1 MRFSFEDV
9 SFSRFRLIK
18 KVIFFQVIFVFF
30 LLIFSSNPAFAAP
43 TVSSITESTFSSA
56 ALSHAVSMPATVST
70 GDLLLVIFTNN
81 GDATVTTPTG
91 WVRLWSNANG
101 TALRGTAYVR
111 VSRGTEGGTT
121 VDFVTSASEQAAAQV
136 YRVTDWS
143 GTLSGV
149 VAGESGQV
157 TTGST
162 ADLPTLTPYFGQA
175 DTLWLGVMHTS
186 TAQTVSSAPT
196 NYTNLTQTSSSS
208 STSGAQ
214 AISSRRILDTATE
227 DPGVYTMSGTGA
239 SKVYNTVAIAPS
251 GTGPLY
257 QQFNITQGS
266 DTLWAGMY
274 TSQSYSAIDTSINRA
289 VIVVHGASNNAY
301 DYYNYV
307 SYNLRHETGV
317 FLAAPSFIESAD
329 DPDTNQLYWTSV
341 WSELGR
347 SSSSLPFRI
356 SSGGVLDNFISQL
369 YTSFPN
375 LQGVVIT
382 GFSAGGQLVN
392 RYSEASSDTRNRY
405 LVGAPSSYA
414 YTGPQR
420 ANGSGGFD
428 VPVTVCT
435 TYDDWKYGLQNLSTT
450 QYVQNI
456 GASALTT
463 NLNNSIVTYM
473 VGSLDTDPAH
483 SSLDTDCE
491 AEQQGDQRYSRMTN
505 FYNFLGYKY
514 GNGVY
519 DRHTMSVISG
529 VGHEASQILG
539 SAEALSVMMQNFN
552 RSVASTQTSSS
563 SAPPTC
569 TAPIPSGL
577 PNLFQIN
584 TAKTSATLFFSPV
597 STASNYL
604 ISYGANNNISQYN
617 VQTNQGSAAGV
628 LSYTIS
634 ALSPNTT
641 YSFSVAAQNSCG
653 TPGNSSTM
661 TAKTGSNKLFYK
673 NSGSQTGT
681 LQNLKSA
688 AKLKTASNA
697 VSQKVQNVSVK
708 PVIQSKSKPFENS
721 NPKLSTPKKSCFL
734 FICW

>member
-1 MRFSFEDV
+1 MGVSFEWV
-9 SFSRFRLIK
+9 RSLHFRMIK
-18 KVIFFQVIFVFF
+18 KVIILEIIFAFF
-30 LLIFSSNPAFAAP
+30 LLLFSSKPVFAAP
-43 TVSSITESTFSSA
+43 TVTSITGSTFNSDV
-56 ALSHAVSMPATVST
+56 LSHAVSMPATVST
-70 GDLLLVIFTNN
+70 GDLLLVIFTND

-101 TALRGTAYVR
+101 SALRGTAYAR

-121 VDFVTSASEQAAAQV
+121 VNFITSAAEQAAAQV

-149 VAGESGQV
+149 VAGDSGQI
-157 TTGST
+157 TSGST
-162 ADLPTLTPYFGQA
+162 VDLPSLTPYFGQA

-186 TAQTVSSAPT
+186 TAQTVSSAPPS
-196 NYTNLTQTSSSS
+196 YTNLTQTSSSS
-208 STSGAQ
+208 GTSGAQ
-214 AISSRRILDTATE
+214 AVSSRRILDAATE
-227 DPGVYTMSGTGA
+227 DPGIYTMSGTGA
-239 SKVYNTVAIAPS
+239 SKVYNTIAIAPS

-257 QQFNITQGS
+257 QQFTITQGS

-274 TSQSYSAIDTSINRA
+274 TSQSYLSQDTSINRA
-289 VIVVHGASNNAY
+289 VVVVHGNSNNAY

-307 SYNLRHETGV
+307 SYNLRNETGV
-317 FLAAPSFIESAD
+317 FLAAPSFIELAD

-341 WSELGR
+341 WDELGR
-347 SSSSLPFRI
+347 SSASLPFRI

-375 LQGVVIT
+375 LQGVVIV
-382 GFSAGGQLVN
+382 GYSAGGQFTN

-420 ANGSGGFD
+420 ANVGGGFE

-435 TYDDWKYGLQNLSTT
+435 TYDNWKYGLQTLSTT

-456 GASALTT
+456 GAATLTN
-463 NLNNSIVTYM
+463 NLGNSIVTYM

-491 AEQQGDQRYSRMTN
+491 AELQGNQRYSRMTN

-514 GNGVY
+514 GSGVY
-519 DRHTMSVISG
+519 ERHAMSVISG
-529 VGHEASQILG
+529 VAHEASEVLG
-539 SAEALSVMMQNFN
+539 SVEALSVMMQNFK
-552 RSVASTQTSSS
+552 RSTVSTQSSLAG
-563 SAPPTC
+563 APPTC

-584 TAKTSATLFFSPV
+584 TGKTSATLYFTPV
-597 STASNYL
+597 NNASNYL
-604 ISYGANNNISQYN
+604 ISYGVNNNFSQYN
-617 VQTNQGSAAGV
+617 VQTNQGSSTGV
-628 LSYTIS
+628 LSYTIN

-641 YSFSVAAQNSCG
+641 YSFSLAAQNTCG
-653 TPGNSSTM
+653 TPGNNSTM
-661 TAKTGSNKLFYK
+661 TAKTGKNKIFYK
-673 NSGSQTGT
+673 NSGSQVGDTIYT
-681 LQNLKSA
+681 KLATSLKVASDSKPLPVQKSPPKSA
-688 AKLKTASNA
+688 VPNSVRPA
-697 VSQKVQNVSVK
+697 VVR
-708 PVIQSKSKPFENS
+708 SKPS
-721 NPKLSTPKKSCFL
+721 VLQKSCFL
-734 FICW
+734 FFCW